1 MKLVYNAIQTP
12 DGTVLESRHRH
23 DFKEHTDTITGNTY
37 MIDGGLDYIRTS
49 MYPDQVNLAVYLE
62 DGHDKVRSSIT
73 WGTYGKNGD
82 QPMSF
87 VKLCDMDTDHIKACI
102 KGQPLHPQIKTA
114 FKNELLYRKE

>member
-1 MKLVYNAIQTP
+1 MKLVYNAIMTP

-23 DFKEHTDTITGNTY
+23 DFKQHTDTKSGNTY

-49 MYPDQVNLAVYLE
+49 MYPDQINLSVYLE
-62 DGHDKVRSSIT
+62 DGHDKVRKAVT

-82 QPMSF
+82 QPISY
-87 VKLCDMDTDHIKACI
+87 VKLCDMETDHIKACL

-114 FKNELLYRKE
+114 FMDEIKFRKE

>member
-12 DGTVLESRHRH
+12 DGTLLESKHRH

-49 MYPDQVNLAVYLE
+49 MYPDQVSLAVYLE
-62 DGHDKVRSSIT
+62 DGHDKVREAIT

-114 FKNELLYRKE
+114 FKNELIYREE